1 MALVG
6 SFVSIFGL
14 QDAGVQGKCLQL
26 PQMFVEDEELEE
38 VQIDGKTGVCID
50 WRDDLNKYLVKTFD
64 NIVAYVAE
72 ENLQEYFPGDA
83 LSGGFDFAWPAE
95 GEVPMVLGEGVAER
109 LWQNGFC
116 VLQMFIGDE
125 DRKVMAD
132 EAEDVPKQYRMKR
145 EIEAAYLGIDSN
157 TKVSL
162 RKMDTPKVEVKDAMT
177 SADRS
182 LTALTRL
189 LYELPATSLGLNSPI
204 KHRTN
209 AMLRT
214 SYKDSNEAEE
224 LTPESLYIIPD
235 SDDWQGDLRGW
246 ANFVCERSMC
256 MLYMIENQG
265 GDIWLYP
272 NDAKNFAS
280 VRIPISPGKM
290 LIFRHDYFDYSYQP
304 VGRSL
309 ALQSWIMKDRSQLK
323 AIQEMEIDWD
333 EKKARLNPGFPMPP
347 SDPAYVQSLSV
358 NVPQNTTSEGQ
369 CWTLWASGNDTC
381 TQWPVVRWETDPYY
395 MPGEDAVAN
404 GKAYTCHGG
413 FMEDKQFNNFDNI
426 FFGIS
431 SEESAVMFNG
441 QRISLE
447 TGYTCLAKAGYNR
460 YTLVNQPIGC
470 WVGDSGQDWHSFMD
484 IWPAI
489 FPTWP
494 TEMIAPSMHVSVT
507 ALRLSFVFNLKG
519 PASSYDTACSAS
531 LIALNAAHKHMT
543 AEEAGRGHRQA
554 LVWGA
559 NTLLGPVSYISNC
572 AGNMLTHRG
581 RCFTFT
587 SSADGYQRGEGVSS
601 FFVKMDSSEEEIKNR
616 LSTIVGTASAHGG
629 RSASITAP
637 NGPAQTMLIAKSMK
651 FAGFDTA
658 DVSVGEMHGTGTSLG
673 DPIEVGSYQAV
684 FKKGRNFPVYMST
697 QKTNF
702 GHMECNAGAT
712 GLVKCICLSRVFCT
726 PPNCH
731 FNDLNPNIST
741 IEDGFP
747 VFFTSEIC
755 DCATSAGYVGVSSFG
770 FGGAYSRCDL
780 YTEAHRGPNKMR
792 NLDLPRPALPVYSFD
807 PKFEQVCIIGSWSQM
822 QIADEMQHQG
832 DGVFTYLIKLSDAC
846 VERFRLMLGQTDDRV
861 IYPGIKKA
869 TADAQVL
876 GPDNQCADR
885 FWVLDGRQDGMPSGA
900 VYQITFEWN
909 AQAKRVWWEPVTV
922 SGPLGGS
929 LALEMPTLHE
939 YFITGSIS
947 EDRIVE
953 MKKVADDDGTYHQAV
968 FEMGPRGQAEF
979 QILMDKD
986 PDQTFCLDPSAK
998 TIVGP
1003 DVSAGTG
1010 KFRVEGKLFDL
1021 VTIKFRIADG
1031 ISSITVTTPSGKL
1044 QWGSLPD
1051 VTMPDA

>member
-1 MALVG
+1 
-6 SFVSIFGL
+6 
-14 QDAGVQGKCLQL
+14 
-26 PQMFVEDEELEE
+26 
-38 VQIDGKTGVCID
+38 
-50 WRDDLNKYLVKTFD
+50 
-64 NIVAYVAE
+64 
-72 ENLQEYFPGDA
+72 
-83 LSGGFDFAWPAE
+83 
-95 GEVPMVLGEGVAER
+95 
-109 LWQNGFC
+109 
-116 VLQMFIGDE
+116 
-125 DRKVMAD
+125 
-132 EAEDVPKQYRMKR
+132 
-145 EIEAAYLGIDSN
+145 
-157 TKVSL
+157 
-162 RKMDTPKVEVKDAMT
+162 
-177 SADRS
+177 
-182 LTALTRL
+182 
-189 LYELPATSLGLNSPI
+189 
-204 KHRTN
+204 
-209 AMLRT
+209 
-214 SYKDSNEAEE
+214 
-224 LTPESLYIIPD
+224 
-235 SDDWQGDLRGW
+235 
-246 ANFVCERSMC
+246 
-256 MLYMIENQG
+256 
-265 GDIWLYP
+265 
-272 NDAKNFAS
+272 
-280 VRIPISPGKM
+280 
-290 LIFRHDYFDYSYQP
+290 
-304 VGRSL
+304 
-309 ALQSWIMKDRSQLK
+309 
-323 AIQEMEIDWD
+323 
-333 EKKARLNPGFPMPP
+333 
-347 SDPAYVQSLSV
+347 
-358 NVPQNTTSEGQ
+358 
-369 CWTLWASGNDTC
+369 
-381 TQWPVVRWETDPYY
+381 
-395 MPGEDAVAN
+395 
-404 GKAYTCHGG
+404 
-413 FMEDKQFNNFDNI
+413 MEDKQFNNFDNI